1 MNRKRAITLALL
13 LVIFF
18 MIPLSYA
25 KLQERTVIQDIK
37 IEGNIQISTETIS
50 YYIASKPGDIYNEEV
65 LLTDFKSLWATGFFD
80 DIRIVVDDGETG
92 KIVTFIV
99 KEKKLIQNIEYKGNK
114 SLKESDIESKLD
126 ELDITV
132 KSGNYLDMNKVY
144 RICKAIRDLL
154 GEKGLKF
161 AQVTPE
167 IEPVSSTSANVIINI
182 DEGNKAKI
190 AKIIF
195 QGNKVISEWELLN
208 AMKNTR
214 PHWFFSFLSGH
225 DVYKEDKFTGEDG
238 DLEKIKELY
247 TERGYMSLNIGE
259 PEIEVKREE
268 APAGKT
274 GKPRIYITIPIEE
287 GPQYRVGEISC
298 EGNKVFK
305 DELIKVVVGIRK
317 GEIWNNKTLKESLK
331 LLNEAYANRGYIM
344 VYVAPQLKFNH
355 KEKVID
361 LNLKV
366 EENDVYRIGRIEFS
380 GNHATKDKV
389 IRRQMMAHEGD
400 IFSFQRIKTSLEL
413 VKQLGYFD
421 NIEPEQKINQEEK
434 TIDFDIDLHET
445 GRNSIQFGG
454 GYSALEGIFTNFAFE
469 TRNFFGRGQTFT
481 LSGQLGQLA
490 QAFSLSFYDP
500 WFMDRHI
507 GLGANLFKRY
517 IRFQDFIRGG
527 TGGGFNFSF
536 PFNRWIYGFLNYNYE
551 VVEIQNPE
559 QDNPLYN
566 LFFLNTTLFPE
577 GKTTISSITTSLV
590 RNTIDHPIM
599 PTRGSRT
606 TLSTEF
612 AGGILGGDFAFIK
625 AKIEQ
630 SKHIPITLRQIFSF
644 RAEVAQAFPLGDK
657 DLPIYERYFLGGEY
671 TIRGV
676 ELRSVGPRNEDGFI
690 IGGHKYLLLN
700 LEYVFVLSP
709 QLRLAFFHDLGNAYA
724 RDEGFNL
731 RDLRRTAGVEFRFF
745 VPFLS
750 VPFRLIW
757 GFNLTPLERES
768 RSNFQFSVGTFF

>member
-1 MNRKRAITLALL
+1 MNRKTAITITSI
-13 LVIFF
+13 LVIFAI
-18 MIPLSYA
+18 IPLSYG
-25 KLQERTVIQDIK
+25 KLQERSVIQEIK
-37 IEGNIQISTETIS
+37 IEGNLQISTETIS
-50 YYIASKPGDIYNEEV
+50 YYIASKPGDVYNQEV

-80 DIRIVVDDGETG
+80 DLRITIDDGETG

-114 SLKESDIESKLD
+114 SLKKSDIESKLD
-126 ELDITV
+126 ELDITI
-132 KSGNYLDMNKVY
+132 KSGNYLDMHKVY

-154 GEKGLKF
+154 DEKGLKF

-167 IEPVSSTSANVIINI
+167 VEPVSSTTANVIVNI

-195 QGNKVISEWELLN
+195 EGNKVMSDWQLLN
-208 AMKNTR
+208 AMKDTR

-225 DVYKEDKFTGEDG
+225 DVYKEDKFMGEEG
-238 DLEKIKELY
+238 DLTKIKELY
-247 TERGYMSLNIGE
+247 TEKGYMSLNIGD
-259 PEIEVKREE
+259 PEIEVKRKET
-268 APAGKT
+268 PSGKS
-274 GKPRIYITIPIEE
+274 GKPKIYITIPIDE

-298 EGNKVFK
+298 EGNKLFK
-305 DELIKVVVGIRK
+305 GELIKAVVGLRK
-317 GEIWNNKTLKESLK
+317 GEIWNNSKLKEGIK
-331 LLNEAYANRGYIM
+331 LLNEAYANRGFIM
-344 VYVAPQLKFNH
+344 VYVAPQFKFNH

-361 LNLKV
+361 LDLKV
-366 EENDVYRIGRIEFS
+366 EENDVYRIGRVEFS

-389 IRRQMMAHEGD
+389 IRRQMMIHEGD
-400 IFSFQRIKTSLEL
+400 VFSFQRVKTSLEL

-434 TIDFDIDLHET
+434 TVDFDINLHET

-469 TRNFFGRGQTFT
+469 TRNFLGRGQKFT
-481 LSGQLGQLA
+481 VAGQLGRRA

-500 WFMDRHI
+500 WFLDHHI
-507 GLGANLFKRY
+507 GLGANVYKRY
-517 IRFQDFIRGG
+517 IRYLDFIQGG

-536 PFNRWIYGFLNYNYE
+536 PFNRWIYGFLSYNYE

-577 GKTTISSITTSLV
+577 GKTKISSITSSIV

-599 PTRGSRT
+599 PTKGSRT

-612 AGGILGGDFAFIK
+612 AGGILGGDFTFIK
-625 AKIEQ
+625 AKFEQ
-630 SKHIPITLRQIFSF
+630 SKHIPLTRRQIFSF
-644 RAEVAQAFPLGDK
+644 RGEIAHAFPLGDK
-657 DLPIYERYFLGGEY
+657 DIPIYERYFLGGEY

-676 ELRSVGPRNEDGFI
+676 ELRSVGPRNENGFI

-731 RDLRRTAGVEFRFF
+731 KDLRRTAGVEFRFF